1 MRLKSSSPI
10 VVIDDDLDDHF
21 IFKEI
26 CTRLRVKNELIFFKN
41 GTELLTY
48 LRVPGHNPFIIL
60 CDINM
65 PAMNGIELRRN
76 IEADTE
82 LKRKSIPFVF
92 FSTAASKRMVVE
104 AYDLTVQGFFIKQAS
119 IIETELTFK
128 LILEYWDTCVHP
140 NTLKN
145 I

>member
-1 MRLKSSSPI
+1 MRLRSSSPI
-10 VVIDDDLDDHF
+10 VIIDDDLDDHF

-26 CTRLRVKNELIFFKN
+26 CTRLQVKNEMIFFKH
-41 GTELLTY
+41 GAELLAY
-48 LRVPGHNPFIIL
+48 LRVAGNNPFVIL

-65 PAMNGIELRRN
+65 PGMNGIELRRN
-76 IEADTE
+76 IEADTD

-92 FSTAASKRMVVE
+92 FSTAASRGMVVE
-104 AYDLTVQGFFIKQAS
+104 AYDLTVQGFFIKKPS
-119 IIETELTFK
+119 IIETEQTLR
-128 LILEYWDTCVHP
+128 LILEYWDMCVHP